1 MYEVE
6 LKAHVYDVKSV
17 KEKLDSFAVYADSCS
32 KEDSYYVNQ
41 TNGIQVRLRHELY
54 DDKESLVVT
63 YKKKTKKTSQDGSV
77 FEVNEEKEFVIDSQS
92 SFEAFIFDA
101 GFSVLR
107 KKQKKV
113 SQWKFEDALLEL
125 CNVPPLGDFLEI
137 EILCSDNDE
146 ETVSVANQKLL
157 KLLDDCGIQRKEIEP
172 LFYNQLLDRHNF

>member
-1 MYEVE
+1 M
-6 LKAHVYDVKSV
+6 
-17 KEKLDSFAVYADSCS
+17 
-32 KEDSYYVNQ
+32 
-41 TNGIQVRLRHELY
+41 
-54 DDKESLVVT
+54 
-63 YKKKTKKTSQDGSV
+63 
-77 FEVNEEKEFVIDSQS
+77 NEEKEFAIDSQS

-157 KLLDDCGIQRKEIEP
+157 KLLDDCGIQRNEIEP
-172 LFYNQLLDRHNF
+172 LFYNQLLAMHNL

>member
-17 KEKLDSFAVYADSCS
+17 KEKLDSFAVYAGSCS
-32 KEDSYYVNQ
+32 KEDTYYVNQ
-41 TNGIQVRLRHELY
+41 ANGIQVRLRHELS

-77 FEVNEEKEFVIDSQS
+77 FEVNEEKEFAIDSQS